1 LDPKQQALH
10 NQEAIELP
18 KSGVRGELSIM
29 MRMNLCPRVLCVTA
43 LMLAGSSLLQ
53 AEDAKPFDAAVAF
66 GSRVDIQSLRLSPD
80 GMSVAFVTPIPGQG
94 AVAYTQSL
102 VPGAKAKVA
111 FYTDGKPFRLQ
122 GCNWVS
128 NDRLV
133 CAVFGIVQGHGNF
146 TSAGL
151 LPVTRLMAVNA
162 DGTKPQA
169 LSIQQSPYA
178 AGLALTDTTVIDWLP
193 DQDGSVLM
201 ARAYVPVVHQ
211 ESLAGNKE
219 ASGVGVDLVDT
230 RTGSAKQIVPPRQN
244 AVDYISDGRGTVR
257 IVMEI
262 NPTLSGANNPEAVF
276 LYRMPGSEE
285 WHELS
290 RFNSQTQTGFRP
302 EAVDRDLNIAYGW
315 KKLDGRMALYSMS
328 LDGSLTQRLV
338 YSRPDV
344 DLNALARIGRR
355 NRVIGVSYAT
365 DVGATEFFSSD
376 IKDLLGAVHQALAKD
391 PLIAVV
397 DSSVDE
403 NKLLIYAS
411 SDNDAGAYFILD
423 RQAHSL
429 KRFLGT
435 RARLE
440 GVTLARVKSITYP
453 AADGQMIPAYLTLPP
468 GVDNPK
474 GLPAI
479 VMPHGGPSS
488 RDQWG
493 FDWLAQFF
501 AARGYVVLQPE
512 FRGSAGFGDA
522 WFLQN
527 GFKSWDV
534 AVGDIVAAGRWLVS
548 SGTADPAKLG
558 IVGWSYGGYAALQS
572 TFVDPSLFKA
582 IVAIAPVTDLA
593 ALVSERGAWSN
604 YFEVSDFVGGGQKMR
619 DGSPINHVDKFKQPV
634 ILFHGTFDRNV
645 SVEESR
651 KMAAA
656 LKAAGAQ
663 CDLVIYE
670 DHDHQLED
678 SDVRIDMLH
687 KSDAFLRH
695 AFGMSP

>member
-1 LDPKQQALH
+1 
-10 NQEAIELP
+10 
-18 KSGVRGELSIM
+18 M

-146 TSAGL
+146 TAAGL

-376 IKDLLGAVHQALAKD
+376 IKDLLSAVHQALAKD

-534 AVGDIVAAGRWLVS
+534 AIGDIVAAGRWLVS

>member
-1 LDPKQQALH
+1 
-10 NQEAIELP
+10 
-18 KSGVRGELSIM
+18 M
-29 MRMNLCPRVLCVTA
+29 MRIKLCPEVLCAAA
-43 LMLAGSSLLQ
+43 LMLAGTSCLHAQ
-53 AEDAKPFDAAVAF
+53 DAKPFDAAVAF

-80 GMSVAFVTPIPGQG
+80 GMNVLFVTPIPGQG
-94 AVAYTQSL
+94 GVVYTQSL
-102 VPGAKAKVA
+102 LPGAKAKVA
-111 FYTDGKPFRLQ
+111 FYADGKPYRMQ

-133 CAVFGIVQGHGNF
+133 CAVYGLIHGQGGF
-146 TSAGL
+146 SLAGL
-151 LPVTRLMAVNA
+151 LPISRLMAVNA
-162 DGTKPQA
+162 DGTKPQQ
-169 LSIQQSPYA
+169 LGVQQSEYRNSI
-178 AGLALTDTTVIDWLP
+178 ALQDSTVIDWLP
-193 DQDGSVLM
+193 EQDGSVLM
-201 ARAYVPVVHQ
+201 SRIYLPVVHQ
-211 ESLAGNKE
+211 ESLAGNKDV
-219 ASGVGVDLVDT
+219 SGVGVDLVDT
-230 RTGSAKQIVPPRQN
+230 RTGAAKQIVPPRQN
-244 AVDYISDGRGTVR
+244 AAGYISDGRGTVR
-257 IVMEI
+257 IAVES
-262 NPTLSGANNPEAVF
+262 NPKLAGDPEAVY
-276 LYRMPGSEE
+276 LYRMQGSDE

-290 RFNSQTQTGFRP
+290 RYDTVQMTGFQP
-302 EAVDRDLNIAYGW
+302 VAVDHDLNVAYGF
-315 KKLDGRMALYSMS
+315 KKLDGRLALYTMS
-328 LDGSLTQRLV
+328 LDGSLTQKLV

-344 DLNALARIGRR
+344 DLDTLARIGRR
-355 NRVIGVSYAT
+355 NRVIGVSYST
-365 DVGATEFFSSD
+365 DLRSTEFFAPD
-376 IKDLLGAVHQALAKD
+376 IKDLLEQVHQALPKD
-391 PLIAVV
+391 PLISVV

-403 NKLLIYAS
+403 NKLLLFAS
-411 SDNDAGAYFILD
+411 SDNDPGAYFILD
-423 RQAHSL
+423 RQARSL
-429 KRFLGT
+429 KRFLST

-440 GVTLARVKSITYP
+440 GVTLAHVKSITYP

-493 FDWLAQFF
+493 FDWLAQFY

-512 FRGSAGFGDA
+512 FRGSSGFGDA

-534 AVGDIVAAGRWLVS
+534 AIGDVVAAGRWLVS

-572 TFVDPSLFKA
+572 TFVDPTLFKA
-582 IVAIAPVTDLA
+582 IVAIAPVTDLS
-593 ALVSERGAWSN
+593 ALVSEHGAWSN
-604 YFEVSDFVGGGQKMR
+604 YFELSDFVGGGQKMR

-645 SVEESR
+645 SVEESK

-670 DHDHQLED
+670 DHDHQLDD
-678 SDVRIDMLH
+678 SEVRADMLR

>member
-1 LDPKQQALH
+1 
-10 NQEAIELP
+10 
-18 KSGVRGELSIM
+18 M
-29 MRMNLCPRVLCVTA
+29 TRMYHGPRILLVAA
-43 LMLAGSSLLQ
+43 LMAGFPLLHAQ
-53 AEDAKPFDAAVAF
+53 DAKPFDAAAAF
-66 GSRVDIQSLRLSPD
+66 GSRVDIQTLRLSPD
-80 GMSVAFVTPIPGQG
+80 GMNVAFVTPIPGQG
-94 AVAYTQSL
+94 GVVYTQSL
-102 VPGAKAKVA
+102 LPGAKAKVA
-111 FYTDGKPFRLQ
+111 FYADGKPYRMQ

-133 CAVFGIVQGHGNF
+133 CAVYGLIHGQGGF
-146 TSAGL
+146 SFAGL
-151 LPVTRLMAVNA
+151 LPISREMAVNA
-162 DGTKPQA
+162 DGTKPQQ
-169 LSIQQSPYA
+169 LSTQQSPYA
-178 AGLALTDTTVIDWLP
+178 AGLALTDTSVIDWLA

-201 ARAYVPVVHQ
+201 ARTYVPTYHP
-211 ESLAGNKE
+211 ESLAGNRG
-219 ASGVGVDLVDT
+219 AFGLGVDLVDT
-230 RTGSAKQIVPPRQN
+230 RTGSAKEIVPPRQN
-244 AVDYISDGRGTVR
+244 AAGYISDGHGTVR
-257 IVMEI
+257 IVAEAS
-262 NPTLSGANNPEAVF
+262 PAVAGANNPEVVF
-276 LYRMPGSEE
+276 LYRLQGSDE

-290 RFNSQTQTGFRP
+290 RYHTVDQTGFEP
-302 EAVDRDLNIAYGW
+302 QAVDHDLNIAYGW
-315 KKLDGRMALYSMS
+315 KKLDGRVALYSMS
-328 LDGSLTQRLV
+328 LDGSLTEKLV

-344 DLNALARIGRR
+344 DLDTLARIGRR

-365 DVGATEFFSSD
+365 DLRSTEFFAPD
-376 IKDLLGAVHQALAKD
+376 IKDLLQQVHQALPKD
-391 PLIAVV
+391 PLISVV

-403 NKLLIYAS
+403 NKLLLFAS
-411 SDNDAGAYFILD
+411 SDNDPGAYFILD
-423 RQAHSL
+423 RQARSL

-440 GVTLARVKSITYP
+440 GVTLAHVKSITYP

-468 GVDNPK
+468 GVDNPH

-493 FDWLAQFF
+493 FDWLAQFY

-512 FRGSAGFGDA
+512 FRGSSGFGET
-522 WFLQN
+522 WYMKN

-534 AVGDIVAAGRWLVS
+534 AIGDVVSAGRWLVS

-572 TFVDPSLFKA
+572 TVVDPTLFKA

-593 ALVSERGAWSN
+593 ALVSEHGAWSN

-634 ILFHGTFDRNV
+634 MLFHGTFDRNV

-670 DHDHQLED
+670 DHDHQLDD
-678 SDVRIDMLH
+678 SEVRTDMLR